1 MHPSRGVAE
10 EEIIRHC
17 KTGSLKHQEMLYK
30 RFYAYAVSICLRY
43 CFNRDDAV
51 EAVNDAFI
59 KIFNSVSG
67 YTDDRPFKPWL
78 RTIIINAAIDRRRKE
93 VKFQYADLED
103 ADGFNYPATAI
114 ENLGVQDILK
124 LMEQLPVV
132 YQAVFNLHEVDGYSH
147 DEIAKMLDLSTSASR
162 VYLSRAKER
171 LRNIL
176 TKEHI
181 NG

>member
-10 EEIIRHC
+10 EDIIRHC

-30 RFYAYAVSICLRY
+30 RFYGYAMSICLRY
-43 CFNRDDAV
+43 CFNKDDAL

-59 KIFNSVSG
+59 KIFNSVGG

-78 RTIIINAAIDRRRKE
+78 RTIIINAAIDKRRKE

-103 ADGFNYPATAI
+103 AAGFNYPATAI